1 MKKKGKICYGEY
13 EGGLQVVL
21 IRFISLV
28 MLTVV
33 GLAFVINN
41 VPRLMLPIYILS
53 MIGLMFCLVHIALHY
68 LQRIRY
74 LLYDEKQL
82 KENQINK
89 PPAK

>member
-1 MKKKGKICYGEY
+1 MVFMR
-13 EGGLQVVL
+13 L
-21 IRFISLV
+21 ISLY
-28 MLTVV
+28 MLT
-33 GLAFVINN
+33 AFSLGFIVNY
-41 VPRLMLPIYILS
+41 VPGLMLPIYILS
-53 MIGLMFCLVHIALHY
+53 MIGLMFCLGHIALHY

>member
-1 MKKKGKICYGEY
+1 M
-13 EGGLQVVL
+13 VL

-41 VPRLMLPIYILS
+41 VPSLMLPIYILS
-53 MIGLMFCLVHIALHY
+53 MIGLMFCLVHIVLHY

>member
-1 MKKKGKICYGEY
+1 M
-13 EGGLQVVL
+13 VL
-21 IRFISLV
+21 IRFLSLV

-41 VPRLMLPIYILS
+41 VPSLMLPIYILS
-53 MIGLMFCLVHIALHY
+53 MIGLMFCLGYIALHY

>member
-1 MKKKGKICYGEY
+1 M
-13 EGGLQVVL
+13 VL

-89 PPAK
+89 HPAK

>member
-1 MKKKGKICYGEY
+1 M
-13 EGGLQVVL
+13 VL
-21 IRFISLV
+21 IRFISLI

-41 VPRLMLPIYILS
+41 VPGLMLPIYILA
-53 MIGLMFCLVHIALHY
+53 MIGLMFCLGHIALHY

-74 LLYDEKQL
+74 MLCDEKQL

-89 PPAK
+89 PPTK